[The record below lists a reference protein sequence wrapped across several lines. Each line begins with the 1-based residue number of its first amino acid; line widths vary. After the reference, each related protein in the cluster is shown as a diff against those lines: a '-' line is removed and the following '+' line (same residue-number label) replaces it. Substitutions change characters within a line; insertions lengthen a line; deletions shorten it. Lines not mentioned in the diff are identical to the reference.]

1 MESTATSTIYKIDEI
16 DFTTFIDNL
25 WNIDKYYQVYIS
37 IGGKWNQSKITF
49 TNPHNSLPIHFPSNA
64 CHQMIPRFLQNLNAT
79 HPDKENSIRSHILVI
94 VLDQFNSE
102 ETIQKNS
109 EIISRSFSYSEVLY
123 DVVLL
128 NSRIAIQKNK
138 LSIEP
143 IMEKIVSVAQTY
155 SIPAKNFM
163 ICNYVMFLHPND
175 SEYKLEENIPMYIQ
189 RFLGKDLGPY
199 SDRFYQWYGPH
210 FHFHQLVYQYSEYFS
225 QRMVYHNELTNMWKM
240 CERTPYSMP
249 ICEDTA
255 YLLIDEVKRMY
266 DSRNCKGGSPKR
278 LENAMRRLDLFFRTH
293 LDISSTN
300 MDSLVTLTQ
309 FGEDEDPYIESGSDE
324 DYVDVRL
331 GSTNAL
337 DANLAAF

>member
-64 CHQMIPRFLQNLNAT
+64 CHQMIPRFMQNLNST

-128 NSRIAIQKNK
+128 NSRISIQKNK

-143 IMEKIVSVAQTY
+143 IMEKIVGLAQKY

-163 ICNYVMFLHPND
+163 ICNYVMFLHPNEP
-175 SEYKLEENIPMYIQ
+175 EYKLEENIPMYIQ

-210 FHFHQLVYQYSEYFS
+210 FHLHQLVYQYSEYFS

-278 LENAMRRLDLFFRTH
+278 LENAMRKLDLFFRTH